1 MADRASTQTSGTSPA
16 LLIAVEELATAHDR
30 SESERSDITSSQNS
44 AGDDG
49 DNRDLNLPKE

>member
-1 MADRASTQTSGTSPA
+1 MAANASTQAGTNPA

>member
-1 MADRASTQTSGTSPA
+1 MAGGTSTPAPGASPA

-30 SESERSDITSSQNS
+30 SESERSDVTSSQNS

-49 DNRDLNLPKE
+49 ENRDLHLPKA

>member
-1 MADRASTQTSGTSPA
+1 MADGASTQVAGTCPA
-16 LLIAVEELATAHDR
+16 LLIAVEELAPAHDR

>member
-1 MADRASTQTSGTSPA
+1 MAETKATQAGISPA

-30 SESERSDITSSQNS
+30 SEAERSDITSSQNS

-49 DNRDLNLPKE
+49 ENRDLNLPKA